1 MKTPRVALM
10 IVVTALLATG
20 SAICANLAWTQEGFS
35 EQGITALAAI
45 FCVMGT
51 AISAIFTIGSTYAE
65 VRRGRLDEEEIRAL
79 QDWSPVPIVV
89 LAAVIPLL
97 LYSCLLY
104 MMFYSL
110 PPLVY
115 VPLAFFAAIGVW
127 TFLRWLF
134 ESKKDQA

>member
-20 SAICANLAWTQEGFS
+20 SAICANLAWTQESFS

-110 PPLVY
+110 P
-115 VPLAFFAAIGVW
+115 
-127 TFLRWLF
+127 
-134 ESKKDQA
+134 